1 MLRSLSAVALVVSQV
16 ADAASARA
24 DPKQELHEFLQTVQ
38 DMVVPNPTHA
48 PIPGARADIYTL
60 AGVIGVNT
68 TDRLLDVQPVPID
81 MYTDFAVC
89 DINLAAGQD
98 CNMTYLRANQGASK
112 GWIVRPDPTETK
124 AICNDGTPFAFQVF
138 PGTTDNV
145 LFWFQ
150 GGGGCFNYEMCRAV
164 PVATIN
170 FRPED
175 SGIFDFSNSENPVVK
190 GGWSIIVNNYCS
202 GDLFLGNA
210 TIVTNGSDS
219 EGGDSTIH
227 FRGALNT
234 LEVFGY
240 YDRHLQ
246 RLDETNSS
254 SHRLSVSG
262 CSAGSLGAQLWND
275 YMVQNYRAE
284 RTLLD
289 SYIGMIPEQFGVFV
303 QVMGWCKVGE
313 DILGWTEELL
323 ALCNAGGL
331 YNFESYVYGPFLQN
345 HVGYPLGYLGS
356 FDDAT
361 QKLFYVLTSSDDY
374 ESGITSFA
382 PAFGE
387 SQKFTSTLFGILDN
401 YTAINPAST
410 YYLVD
415 SAMHCF
421 LPEDYLY
428 NETLTAAP
436 HGDNQS
442 MLEYIDAFLNVA
454 VTPQYTEEDKL

>member
-48 PIPGARADIYTL
+48 PLPGARADINSL
-60 AGVIGVNT
+60 AEVIGINVT
-68 TDRLLDVQPVPID
+68 SSLLSVQPVPID
-81 MYTDFAVC
+81 AYTDFAVC
-89 DINLAAGQD
+89 GIDLASGQD

-138 PGTTDNV
+138 PGSTDNV
-145 LFWFQ
+145 MFWFQ
-150 GGGGCFNYEMCRAV
+150 GGGGCYNYETCRAV

-202 GDLFLGNA
+202 GDLFLGN
-210 TIVTNGSDS
+210 TTMVTNSSDS
-219 EGGDSTIH
+219 EGENSTIH
-227 FRGALNT
+227 FRGVQNT

-246 RLDETNSS
+246 GLNETNPT

-262 CSAGSLGAQLWND
+262 CSAGSLGAQIWND

-289 SYIGMIPEQFGVFV
+289 SYIGMLPEYFGVFV
-303 QVMGWCKVGE
+303 RNLGSCQVGE
-313 DILGWTEELL
+313 DILGWTEEMV
-323 ALCNAGGL
+323 AVCNAGGL
-331 YNFESYVYGPFLQN
+331 YSFENYVYGPFLKS
-345 HVGYPLGYLGS
+345 HVGYPSGYLGS

-361 QKLFYVLTSSDDY
+361 QKLFYVLSSSDDY
-374 ESGITSFA
+374 ESGVLSFA

-401 YTAINPAST
+401 YTDINAAST

-421 LPEDYLY
+421 LPRESLY
-428 NETLTAAP
+428 NATLTTAP
-436 HGDNQS
+436 HGGEQS

-454 VTPQYTEEDKL
+454 VTPLYTEEDKL